1 MSYKLEPLRLAR
13 LTRGLTQLD
22 VAMSAGVSQ
31 PRLSYSER
39 GYNFLKPYE
48 KKRLAEFFEMD
59 VDELF
64 PKKDRD
70 INEKSR
76 KS

>member
-1 MSYKLEPLRLAR
+1 MSFKLEPLRLAH

-22 VAMSAGVSQ
+22 VALNTRVSQ

-48 KKRLAEFFEMD
+48 KKRLAEFFEMTI
-59 VDELF
+59 DELF
-64 PKKDRD
+64 PQKA
-70 INEKSR
+70 E
-76 KS
+76 